1 MDQLKAL
8 RAFTTVAQEGSF
20 VGASRKLATSA
31 PSVTRLVSELEVH
44 LQTRLLHRSTRS
56 VNLTEAGVAYLDDAN
71 KILAALAAADDA
83 AGGAQYRPQG
93 TLRITASVMFGQMYV
108 MPVIGEYLRLYPD
121 VTVEAL
127 FVDRVVNIL
136 DEGIDLAIRIG
147 ELSSSS
153 LIAAKVGGVSW
164 VVCGSPSYLEARGDI
179 GVPADLKDHSI
190 VGYGAVTPKEWFFAD
205 NQRVL
210 LQPRMCF
217 STVTG
222 TIAAAKLGLGLTRA
236 LSYQIAP
243 DLSSGE
249 LQSVLSEHE
258 RDPVP
263 VQVVHAEGPLG
274 AAKTRA
280 FKDLIIER
288 LRSNPH
294 LNQAEWTGG

>member
-1 MDQLKAL
+1 MDQFKAL
-8 RAFTTVAQEGSF
+8 RAFTTVAKEGSF

-31 PSVTRLVSELEVH
+31 PSVTRLVSELEAY
-44 LQTRLLHRSTRS
+44 LQTKLLHRSTRS
-56 VNLTEAGVAYLDDAN
+56 VRLTEAGVAYLDDAN

-83 AGGAQYRPQG
+83 AAGAQYRPQG
-93 TLRITASVMFGQMYV
+93 TLRITASVMFGQIYV
-108 MPVIGEYLRLYPD
+108 MPVIGEYLKLYPD

-153 LIAAKVGGVSW
+153 LIAATVGRVSW
-164 VVCGSPSYLEARGDI
+164 MVCGSPSYLEASGTI
-179 GVPADLKDHSI
+179 AVPEDLINQSI
-190 VGYGAVTPKEWFFAD
+190 IGYGAANPKEWSFAD
-205 NQRVL
+205 NQRVI
-210 LQPRMCF
+210 LQPRICF

-243 DLSSGE
+243 DLNAGD
-249 LQSVLSEHE
+249 LRTVLSEHE

-263 VQVVHAEGPLG
+263 IHVVHAEGPLG

-280 FKDLIIER
+280 FKELIIER
-288 LRSNPH
+288 LRSNQY
-294 LNQAEWTGG
+294 LNRKDSAEG